1 MIRKT
6 DTDFALE
13 LATNMLADP
22 TASDRVAPWV
32 VNIAGLPLEE
42 FDEREIE
49 NYDYTVIG
57 GNHSLDVRRCQFI
70 LIVAINTIR
79 NDFFAG
85 LEAACSSI

>member
-42 FDEREIE
+42 FDEREI
-49 NYDYTVIG
+49 
-57 GNHSLDVRRCQFI
+57 
-70 LIVAINTIR
+70 
-79 NDFFAG
+79 
-85 LEAACSSI
+85 